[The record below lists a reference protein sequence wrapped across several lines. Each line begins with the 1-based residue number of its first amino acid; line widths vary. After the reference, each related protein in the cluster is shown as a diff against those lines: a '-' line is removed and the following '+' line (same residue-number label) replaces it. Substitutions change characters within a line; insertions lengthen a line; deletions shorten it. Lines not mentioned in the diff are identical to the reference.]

1 MTLKDIKTVI
11 LKMLHVRVPL
21 FGFSSF
27 LKIFQSVFNKKI
39 KTQLFGQ
46 LSASGITEANGK
58 QYE

>member
-1 MTLKDIKTVI
+1 
-11 LKMLHVRVPL
+11 MLHVRVPL

-27 LKIFQSVFNKKI
+27 LKIFQSVFSKKI

>member
-1 MTLKDIKTVI
+1 MILKDIRTVI
-11 LKMLHVRVPL
+11 LKLLQVRMPL

-27 LKIFQSVFNKKI
+27 LKNFQSVFNKKI

>member
-1 MTLKDIKTVI
+1 MILKDIRTVI
-11 LKMLHVRVPL
+11 LKLLQVRMPL

-27 LKIFQSVFNKKI
+27 LKIFQSVFSKKI

-46 LSASGITEANGK
+46 LSASGITEANEK